1 VFQILPAFHNEHCSE
16 LLPSPLIESMSSA
29 ARATLPHRCNKR
41 PSEGAT
47 VGSAEGRLVGLGEGS
62 TVGLEGTCVGKV
74 DVGAILGCGDGSI
87 EGKDDGIEV
96 G

>member
-1 VFQILPAFHNEHCSE
+1 
-16 LLPSPLIESMSSA
+16 MSSPA
-29 ARATLPHRCNKR
+29 MATLLHRCNKR

-62 TVGLEGTCVGKV
+62 TVGIEGTCVGDV
-74 DVGAILGCGDGSI
+74 DVGAMLGCGDGSI
-87 EGKDDGIEV
+87 EGKVDGTAV